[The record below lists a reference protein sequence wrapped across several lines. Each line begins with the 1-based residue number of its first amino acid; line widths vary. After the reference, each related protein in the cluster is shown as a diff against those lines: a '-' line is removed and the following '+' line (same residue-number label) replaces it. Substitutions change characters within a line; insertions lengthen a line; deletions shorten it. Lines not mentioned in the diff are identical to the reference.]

1 MNPTRQAFQC
11 SLEHKR
17 MRFVGSHGFGDED
30 ELDGQG
36 EVPSGEVFAIG
47 IGNNRGAYMPER
59 VQDLR
64 GYRAESSLFAAVQRA
79 STRVE

>member
-17 MRFVGSHGFGDED
+17 MRVVGPHGFGDED

-36 EVPSGEVFAIG
+36 EVPSDEVFVIG
-47 IGNNRGAYMPER
+47 IGNNGGARGGDPVAA
-59 VQDLR
+59 
-64 GYRAESSLFAAVQRA
+64 RARKSGIIAPD
-79 STRVE
+79 